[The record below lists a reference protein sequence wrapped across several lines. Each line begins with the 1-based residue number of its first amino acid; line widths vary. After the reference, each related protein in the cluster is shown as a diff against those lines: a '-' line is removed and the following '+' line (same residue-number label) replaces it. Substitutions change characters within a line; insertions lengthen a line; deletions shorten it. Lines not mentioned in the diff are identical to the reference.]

1 MLNIV
6 MNSGTKKIVR
16 AALEADR
23 TVTAEQITA
32 AFALLHGRTPEK
44 KPMPLLL
51 TQKQAAFLL
60 GVSRYTLRRMTMK
73 GQFHLVKVNDAYL
86 YKRSEIEQKAAC

>member
-1 MLNIV
+1 M
-6 MNSGTKKIVR
+6 
-16 AALEADR
+16 AALEADK
-23 TVTAEQITA
+23 TVTAEQIA
-32 AFALLHGRTPEK
+32 SAVALLNGRVSEK
-44 KPMPLLL
+44 KVMPLLL
-51 TQKQAAFLL
+51 TQKQAASLL